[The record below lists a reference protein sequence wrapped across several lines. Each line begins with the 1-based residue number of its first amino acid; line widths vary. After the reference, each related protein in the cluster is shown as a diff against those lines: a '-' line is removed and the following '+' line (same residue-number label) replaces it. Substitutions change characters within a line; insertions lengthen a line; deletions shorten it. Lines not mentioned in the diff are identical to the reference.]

1 MECIMRKGSSR
12 FLVVA
17 AASFVSAPAM
27 ATNGYFLH
35 GYGAA
40 SAAMGG
46 VGYALPQ
53 DGLAPAAN
61 PAGITLVGD
70 RFDIGIDWFIPR
82 RGGSIEGNNSIAPL
96 VNSGSVLGGGTSPTG
111 PSANGDYDG
120 NRKTNAYIPNLGY
133 VTQINPKLSFGIALY
148 GNGGLQTDYAQ
159 NPFAAFQ
166 LKGTPTNAGVNLEQL
181 FVAPTLALRFS
192 DHQSIGVSLN
202 IVYQQF
208 KAYGLQAFALDGYPT
223 AQAPI
228 VGPFSTAPD
237 KVTDNGPDNSYG
249 LGYRVGYLAEPFEGF
264 TLGGSYQPKIHMKRF
279 SKYAG
284 LFAGHGVF
292 DVPENYG
299 GGIAYRWRQTL
310 IVSADVQRILYSD
323 VSSVGNGLESF
334 VNGVKLGT
342 DGGPGFGWRDMT
354 IYKLGAAVQVSKPL
368 LLRIGYSYGRQ
379 PVPDN
384 QTLFNI
390 LAPGVIEQHF
400 TAGAQFNLGNGYE
413 LNLSY
418 LFAPEKTVYGH
429 NSIPNG
435 TVLDLPPKNFG
446 GGEANIHLKEQTVG
460 LSLAVRF

>member
-1 MECIMRKGSSR
+1 MLKSGSG
-12 FLVVA
+12 LA
-17 AASFVSAPAM
+17 AFIVSIIAVTPAW

-53 DGLAPAAN
+53 DALAPAAN
-61 PAGITLVGD
+61 PAGLVLVND
-70 RFDIGIDWFIPR
+70 QFDVGVDWFIPR
-82 RGGSIEGNNSIAPL
+82 RGGSIAGNQSITPL
-96 VNSGSVLGGGTSPTG
+96 INSGGVLGGGSGLTG

-120 NRKTNAYIPNLGY
+120 NRRTNFYLPSMGY
-133 VTQINPKLSFGIALY
+133 AHRYNERLSYGVALY

-166 LKGTPTNAGVNLEQL
+166 LKGTPRSAGVDLKQL
-181 FVAPTLALRFS
+181 FVAPTLALRIT
-192 DHQSIGVSLN
+192 DHQSLGVALN

-228 VGPFSTAPD
+228 VGPFSVAPD

-249 LGYRVGYLAEPFEGF
+249 FGYRVGYLAEPFVGF
-264 TLGGSYQPKIHMKRF
+264 TFGGSYQPKVHMKRF

-299 GGIAYRWRQTL
+299 GGIAYRWQKTL
-310 IVSADVQRILYSD
+310 ILSVDVQRILYSG
-323 VSSVGNGLESF
+323 VSSVGNTLEPF
-334 VNGVKLGT
+334 VNGVKLGA
-342 DGGPGFGWRDMT
+342 DGGPGFGWQDMT
-354 IYKLGAAVQVSKPL
+354 IYKVGAAVQLFKPL
-368 LLRIGYSYGRQ
+368 LLRIGYSYGHQ
-379 PVPDN
+379 PVPQN

-390 LAPGVIEQHF
+390 LAPGVIERHY
-400 TAGAQFNLGNGYE
+400 TAGASIDLGSGYE

-418 LFAPEKTVYGH
+418 LYAPEKTVYGR

-446 GGEANIHLKEQTVG
+446 GGEANIRLKEQTVG
-460 LSLAVRF
+460 LSLAVHF

>member
-1 MECIMRKGSSR
+1 MRQALTRLLLLATLGGMTT
-12 FLVVA
+12 
-17 AASFVSAPAM
+17 PAL

-53 DGLAPAAN
+53 DGLAPASN
-61 PAGITLVGD
+61 PAGISLVGD
-70 RFDIGIDWFIPR
+70 RFDVGVDWFIPR
-82 RGGSIEGNNSIAPL
+82 LGGSIEGNTSIAPL
-96 VNSGSVLGGGTSPTG
+96 INSGSVLGGGGGLTG

-133 VTQINPKLSFGIALY
+133 ATQINPKLSLGVAMY

-181 FVAPTLALRFS
+181 FVAPTLSLRFT
-192 DHQSIGVSLN
+192 DHQSVGVAFN

-208 KAYGLQAFALDGYPT
+208 KAYGLQAFALDGYPS
-223 AQAPI
+223 AQVPI

-249 LGYRVGYLAEPFEGF
+249 FGYRVGYLAEPFAGF
-264 TLGGSYQPKIHMKRF
+264 TIGGSYQPKIHMKRF

-323 VSSVGNGLESF
+323 VPSVGHPLQPF
-334 VNGVKLGT
+334 VDGVKLG
-342 DGGPGFGWRDMT
+342 DDAGPGFGWRDMT
-354 IYKLGAAVQVSKPL
+354 IYKFGAAVKIANPVL
-368 LLRIGYSYGRQ
+368 VRIGYSYGRQ
-379 PVPDN
+379 PVPES

-400 TAGAQFNLGNGYE
+400 TAGAQISLGHGYE

-418 LFAPEKTVYGH
+418 LYAPEKTVYGH

-460 LSLAVRF
+460 VSLAVHF

>member
-1 MECIMRKGSSR
+1 MAIGM
-12 FLVVA
+12 VA
-17 AASFVSAPAM
+17 APAM

-53 DGLAPAAN
+53 DALAPAAN
-61 PAGITLVGD
+61 PAGITLLDD
-70 RFDIGIDWFIPR
+70 RVDIGVDWFRPR
-82 RGGSIEGNNSIAPL
+82 RGATIYGNNSIAPL
-96 VNSGSVLGGGTSPTG
+96 VNSGSVLGGGGHLTG
-111 PSANGDYDG
+111 PTANGSYNGD
-120 NRKTNAYIPNLGY
+120 RKTNAYIPSVGY
-133 VTQINPKLSFGIALY
+133 ATRINERLNFAIAMY
-148 GNGGLQTDYAQ
+148 GNGGLQTDYRD

-166 LKGTPTNAGVNLEQL
+166 LKGTPRNAGVDLEQL
-181 FVAPTLALRFS
+181 FVAPTLALRLT
-192 DHQSIGVSLN
+192 DHQSLGVSLD

-208 KAYGLQAFALDGYPT
+208 KAWGLQAFALDGYPS

-228 VGPFSTAPD
+228 VGPFSVAPD
-237 KVTDNGPDNSYG
+237 KVTDQGPDHAFG
-249 LGYRVGYLAEPFEGF
+249 FGYRVGYLVEPFDGF
-264 TLGGSYQPKIHMKRF
+264 TLGGSYQPKTHMKRF

-299 GGIAYRWRQTL
+299 GGIAYRWRRL
-310 IVSADVQRILYSD
+310 LVLSADVQRINYSD
-323 VSSVGNGLESF
+323 VSSVGTPLQPF
-334 VNGVKLGT
+334 VNGVKLGA

-354 IYKLGAAVQVSKPL
+354 IYKFGAAVQVAPPV
-368 LLRIGYSYGRQ
+368 LLRLGYSYGRQ
-379 PVPDN
+379 PIPAD

-400 TAGAQFNLGNGYE
+400 TAGAQIKLGKGYD

-418 LFAPEKTVYGH
+418 LYAPEKTVNGH

-460 LSLAVRF
+460 VALTVHLD